1 MMEVRKLLA
10 LSVLLV
16 GLVSCSKSVSNSSKS
31 MSNETKPPSEKVGTQ
46 VIRGEIAV
54 LSEFKSPAGKRL
66 RLDGAKTCDGS
77 DAAVDSAGKVLGNQ
91 VKIRNPE
98 GEIIGVGAVSSG
110 SLRKVSLGGACLFT
124 FESQSLPV
132 VKFYTLETAN
142 HGSLTLSR
150 EELEASG
157 WKVGFT
163 AYGSEQTL
171 TNDLVEVRKETAL
184 KQKDYDKAADMQNK
198 FDDIGVKTASLKEK
212 AELESLKPIEQK
224 DESDLGLP
232 AFNIDQ

>member
-1 MMEVRKLLA
+1 MEVRKLLA

-16 GLVSCSKSVSNSSKS
+16 GMASCSKSVPNSSKS
-31 MSNETKPPSEKVGTQ
+31 VPDEFKPPSEKAGTQ
-46 VIRGEIAV
+46 VIFGEIAV
-54 LSEFKSPAGKRL
+54 LSEFKSPAGRRL
-66 RLDGAKTCDGS
+66 RLDRTKTCDGS
-77 DAAVDSAGKVLGNQ
+77 DAAVDSAGKVLGSQ

-110 SLRKVSLGGACLFT
+110 SLHKISLGGACLFT
-124 FESQSLPV
+124 FKSQSLPLV
-132 VKFYTLETAN
+132 RFYTLETAN

-171 TNDLVEVRKETAL
+171 TNNLVEVRKETAL
-184 KQKDYDKAADMQNK
+184 KQKNYDKAADMQNK
-198 FDDIGVKTASLKEK
+198 LDDINLKTASLKEK

-232 AFNIDQ
+232 AFNLDQ